1 LQPIERLKS
10 AMEIPSSKK
19 KLQLGLFHD
28 SLSLNYRG
36 INMRGLER
44 LAAVNRSTPAMA
56 EALPNLPMPQTVM
69 VRLIRIGVV
78 GLGQFFEPVFRAIGL
93 NENSFHVLCLL
104 MANDRGEASPSELSE
119 LVGTSRANMTRILDE
134 LSTEKFI
141 TRLPEQRDGR
151 RLVVQITAA
160 GRKAATEATPKL
172 AEPLRR
178 AFSDLTPE
186 EFGQLDVL
194 LRRVIMS
201 FDKSASPLRASA

>member
-1 LQPIERLKS
+1 
-10 AMEIPSSKK
+10 
-19 KLQLGLFHD
+19 
-28 SLSLNYRG
+28 
-36 INMRGLER
+36 
-44 LAAVNRSTPAMA
+44 
-56 EALPNLPMPQTVM
+56 
-69 VRLIRIGVV
+69 
-78 GLGQFFEPVFRAIGL
+78 
-93 NENSFHVLCLL
+93 
-104 MANDRGEASPSELSE
+104 MANHRGEASPSELSE

-151 RLVVQITAA
+151 RSVVQITAA
-160 GRKAATEATPKL
+160 GRKAANEATPKL

-194 LRRVIMS
+194 LRRVIVS